1 MRYCLRCGTAA
12 AAQQAFCV
20 SCGARLEPT
29 AEPQAPTPAA
39 GPPPDAW
46 SPSAPAGTGPQS
58 PAWPGT
64 TPAAGTEP
72 AAAAGWSPPRQGPG
86 AEPWGSAQPPSRRSA
101 RRTGALITIAALVL
115 VLGGGAVAG
124 WKLLGPK
131 AHHVAGSRGRRRD
144 SRGAGREHGG
154 VRVAGLGIAGQRD
167 PGRAPGRGS
176 RRRGR
181 QPAGQRAAGRGVPRN
196 LLSGHQHQQLQ
207 CLLRPV
213 RAIPAADPPA
223 VRQRLRVDERLGRG
237 AHRDLRHP
245 GRPGRGRE
253 LHQPSGARRQPD
265 RYVLYL
271 MEHHALS
278 AAGRHHV
285 PDRAAAGWIPRAV
298 PGLLTPRGEPARFTP

>member
-12 AAQQAFCV
+12 AAQQTFCV

-131 AHHVAGSRGRRRD
+131 AHHVAGSRGA
-144 SRGAGREHGG
+144 AGTAAAPAESTAASASPGSASPASGTPDARPGG
-154 VRVAGLGIAGQRD
+154 VTVAAAASQQASAPQVAAFLGTYFQAINTSSYSAYSALFVPSLRPTLQQFDNGYGSTSDSAAVLTGISGTPAGLAAAVSFTSHQEPADSPTVTSCTSWNITLYLQPDGTTFLIGQ
-167 PGRAPGRGS
+167 P
-176 RRRGR
+176 
-181 QPAGQRAAGRGVPRN
+181 PAG
-196 LLSGHQHQQLQ
+196 
-207 CLLRPV
+207 
-213 RAIPAADPPA
+213 
-223 VRQRLRVDERLGRG
+223 
-237 AHRDLRHP
+237 
-245 GRPGRGRE
+245 
-253 LHQPSGARRQPD
+253 
-265 RYVLYL
+265 Y
-271 MEHHALS
+271 HAQYQ
-278 AAGRHHV
+278 AC
-285 PDRAAAGWIPRAV
+285 
-298 PGLLTPRGEPARFTP
+298 